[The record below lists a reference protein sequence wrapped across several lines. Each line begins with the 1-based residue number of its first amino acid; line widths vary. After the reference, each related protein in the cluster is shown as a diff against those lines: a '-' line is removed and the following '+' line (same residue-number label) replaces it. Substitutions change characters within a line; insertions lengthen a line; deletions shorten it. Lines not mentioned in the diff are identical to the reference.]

1 MGLNKCNS
9 KVEKLIKII
18 LRNYYSQTI
27 RLFILLNGF
36 KTLSADFK

>member
-36 KTLSADFK
+36 KNFIGRF

>member
-27 RLFILLNGF
+27 RLFILLNRF
-36 KTLSADFK
+36 KNFIGRF

>member
-9 KVEKLIKII
+9 TVEKLIKII
-18 LRNYYSQTI
+18 SRNYYSQI
-27 RLFILLNGF
+27 SDYLFFLMDL